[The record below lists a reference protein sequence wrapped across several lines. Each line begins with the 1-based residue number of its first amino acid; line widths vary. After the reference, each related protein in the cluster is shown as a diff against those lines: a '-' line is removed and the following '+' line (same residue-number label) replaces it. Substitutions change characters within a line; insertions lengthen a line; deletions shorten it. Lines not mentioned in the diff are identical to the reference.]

1 MSDVRSRDGAT
12 IAFERSGAGPAVVFV
27 GGALTTA
34 SAMAPLAALLSARC
48 EVFVYDRRGRGSS
61 GDTEPYAVEREVEDL
76 AAVLEVAGGRASV
89 YGHSSGAVLALEA
102 ASRGL
107 PIERL
112 ALYEPPFV
120 VDDCRPP
127 LPPDYVA
134 QLTDLVAGDRRG
146 DAIEYFMTTG
156 AAAPADTVA
165 SMRSAPFWPAMEAIA
180 HTLAY
185 DGAVMGDT
193 MSGRPLQGE
202 RWASVTMPTLVM
214 DGGASPDWARNAARA
229 LAAVLPNARY
239 LTLEGQTHGV
249 TDEAHS
255 SRVGGVLRLS
265 EDVAMR
271 FRATIQ
277 LNGKTATGIPVPAKV
292 VEELGKGKRPP
303 VQVTIGAHTYRSTV
317 AAYGDGFMLPLS
329 AEHRTAAGV
338 AAGDVVD
345 VEVTLDT
352 APREVEVPEDF
363 AAALAAEPSA
373 EAFFGGL
380 SYSLQRWHVESIEG
394 AKAAETRQRRIDKS
408 MSLLREGKAR

>member
-34 SAMAPLAALLSARC
+34 AAMAPLAALLSARC
-48 EVFVYDRRGRGSS
+48 DVFVYDRRGRGSS

-76 AAVLEVAGGRASV
+76 AAVLEVAGGRACV

-120 VDDCRPP
+120 VDDSRPP

-134 QLTDLVAGDRRG
+134 RLTDLVAGDRRG

-165 SMRSAPFWPAMEAIA
+165 SMRSAPFWPAMEAMA

-185 DGAVMGDT
+185 DGTVMGDT

-214 DGGASPDWARNAARA
+214 DGGASPDWARNSARA

-239 LTLEGQTHGV
+239 RTLEDQTHGV
-249 TDEAHS
+249 TDEAMAP
-255 SRVGGVLRLS
+255 VL
-265 EDVAMR
+265 
-271 FRATIQ
+271 
-277 LNGKTATGIPVPAKV
+277 
-292 VEELGKGKRPP
+292 EE
-303 VQVTIGAHTYRSTV
+303 
-317 AAYGDGFMLPLS
+317 
-329 AEHRTAAGV
+329 
-338 AAGDVVD
+338 
-345 VEVTLDT
+345 
-352 APREVEVPEDF
+352 
-363 AAALAAEPSA
+363 
-373 EAFFGGL
+373 FFG
-380 SYSLQRWHVESIEG
+380 
-394 AKAAETRQRRIDKS
+394 
-408 MSLLREGKAR
+408 